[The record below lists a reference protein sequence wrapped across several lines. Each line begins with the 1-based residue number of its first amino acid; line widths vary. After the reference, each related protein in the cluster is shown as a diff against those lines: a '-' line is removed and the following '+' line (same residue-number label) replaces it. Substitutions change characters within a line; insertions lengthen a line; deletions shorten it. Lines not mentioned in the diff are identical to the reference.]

1 MRLGFRVSLNAK
13 LGKTSAF
20 YVLYNGEPIIGHFV
34 AIDARVTT
42 LQNVETA
49 DSVGQSDGNTVKVI

>member
-1 MRLGFRVSLNAK
+1 MSLNAK